1 MARDNLL
8 MYVLAAVVIINIII
22 IVLLNNRLADEQA
35 ADALSDENAGVPQ
48 TTLGP
53 GDTASPQGT
62 RPTTGVAGDEASDGG
77 APSRAVIRTQPPVR
91 TVVIEA
97 PPSCDHCFDV
107 EQYLV
112 ALDETI
118 NMVVEN
124 DGVGNGM
131 GADGFPFVPQRLPA
145 LAFNGTLAEYTA
157 LLDGWDII
165 GNITNITGTARYD
178 GTWYILP
185 VAHPPYYD
193 TISGTTRGLV
203 TVTYITANTCDDC
216 YDPYTLRGFINS
228 SHIIVGKE
236 RAFDI
241 ASPEGRAV
249 AARYN
254 ITRVPTIIMDEEA
267 GLYPN
272 LLPGWLVVGT
282 VEDDGAYVLR
292 NLERLSVVHYDI
304 VSKRVM
310 NP

>member
-8 MYVLAAVVIINIII
+8 MYVLAAVVIINVII
-22 IVLLNNRLADEQA
+22 IVILNNRLADEQA
-35 ADALSDENAGVPQ
+35 LEASSNGVPQ

-53 GDTASPQGT
+53 GDTAAPSGAI
-62 RPTTGVAGDEASDGG
+62 PTTGTAGDRGAGG
-77 APSRAVIRTQPPVR
+77 DATGGVPPRTVIRTQPPVR
-91 TVVIEA
+91 TIVIDA
-97 PPSCDHCFDV
+97 PASCDRCFDV
-107 EQYLV
+107 DQYLV

-118 NMVVEN
+118 NMVVEE
-124 DGVGNGM
+124 NGA

-157 LLDGWDII
+157 LLEGWDII
-165 GNITNITGTARYD
+165 GNITNITGTTRYD

-193 TISGTTRGLV
+193 TVSGTTRGVV
-203 TVTYITANTCDDC
+203 TVTYLTASTCDGC
-216 YDPYTLRGFINS
+216 YDQSVLRDLIND

-236 RAFDI
+236 RTFDI

-282 VEDDGAYVLR
+282 IEDDGAYVLR
-292 NLERLSVVHYDI
+292 NLERLKVVYYDI
-304 VSKRVM
+304 ASKRVM

>member
-8 MYVLAAVVIINIII
+8 MYVLATVVIINIII
-22 IVLLNNRLADEQA
+22 IVLLNNRLADQQA
-35 ADALSDENAGVPQ
+35 ADSPSDATASGVPQ

-53 GDTASPQGT
+53 GDTAAPSEARPATGT
-62 RPTTGVAGDEASDGG
+62 AGDGASNGG

-91 TVVIEA
+91 TIVIEA
-97 PPSCDHCFDV
+97 PASCDHCFDV
-107 EQYLV
+107 DQYLV

-118 NMVVEN
+118 NMVVEE
-124 DGVGNGM
+124 DGPD
-131 GADGFPFVPQRLPA
+131 ADGFPFIPQRLPA

-165 GNITNITGTARYD
+165 GNITNITGTTRYD
-178 GTWYILP
+178 GTWYVLP

-193 TISGTTRGLV
+193 TVSGTTRGLV
-203 TVTYITANTCDDC
+203 TATYLAANTCDDC
-216 YDPYTLRGFINS
+216 YDPYTLRSFINS
-228 SHIIVGKE
+228 SHIVVGKE
-236 RAFDI
+236 RTFDI

-254 ITRVPTIIMDEEA
+254 ITRVPTMIMDEEA

-292 NLERLSVVHYDI
+292 NLERLNVVYYDI
-304 VSKRVM
+304 ASKRVM